1 MQPSTLVIGAC
12 VKNCLST
19 YYSQGFIFSS
29 SLQPVLFQW
38 YHQHARPYHSTY
50 LSEQAV
56 RVQL

>member
-19 YYSQGFIFSS
+19 YYQGYSQGFILSS

-38 YHQHARPYHSTY
+38 YHQHARPYHST
-50 LSEQAV
+50 
-56 RVQL
+56 